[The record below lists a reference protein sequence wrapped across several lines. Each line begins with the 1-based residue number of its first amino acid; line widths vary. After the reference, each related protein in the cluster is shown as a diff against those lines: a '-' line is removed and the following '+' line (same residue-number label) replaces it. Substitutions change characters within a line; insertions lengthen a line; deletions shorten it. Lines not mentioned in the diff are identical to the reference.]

1 VSVVIFGSGKW
12 AKLIGGKLNDLSVN
26 CLYVGN
32 SGPSIIPRHKIQD
45 SLEYSDKAVIIASAT
60 KDHYSDFLLA
70 LKINPRSIYVE
81 KGFSDPKELELARSV
96 RTPIKTFF
104 LSQYRFSKIFDV
116 IKQFEVGLIK
126 KSLFTWGINSQDVAE
141 WMPHI
146 VSIDNYIRNARNH
159 SNINNFGKFKLD
171 SVADVNIYF
180 SEVRKLIAKF
190 ETDTHHIQVSFGVNN
205 LVKIINLKT
214 NEQHNFEFKNEDCLH
229 AQLENIFVK
238 NNVSLLECL

>member
-1 VSVVIFGSGKW
+1 MSVVIFGSGKW
-12 AKLIGGKLNDLSVN
+12 AKLIGSKLNDLSVN

-32 SGPSIIPRHKIQD
+32 SGPSIIPRHKIQS
-45 SLEYSDKAVIIASAT
+45 SLDYSDKAVIVASAT

-81 KGFSDPKELELARSV
+81 KGFSDPKELELARNV
-96 RTPIKTFF
+96 RAPIKTFF

-116 IKQFEVGLIK
+116 IKQFEVGFIK
-126 KSLFTWGINSQDVAE
+126 KSLYTWGINSQDVAE

-146 VSIDNYIRNARNH
+146 VSIDNYIRNVRNYL
-159 SNINNFGKFKLD
+159 NINNFGKFQLD

-180 SEVRKLIAKF
+180 SEVRKLVAEF
-190 ETDTHHIQVSFGVNN
+190 ETNTHHIEVSFGVNN

-214 NEQHNFEFKNEDCLH
+214 TEQHKFEFKNEDCLH
-229 AQLENIFVK
+229 TQLENIFVK